1 MNHKTQGRNKLTSE
15 HPLYMRTIVGAK
27 EVKFTLSWVLIF
39 GVWSVEG
46 LEILTKCNSDF
57 TIE

>member
-1 MNHKTQGRNKLTSE
+1 
-15 HPLYMRTIVGAK
+15 MRTIVGAK